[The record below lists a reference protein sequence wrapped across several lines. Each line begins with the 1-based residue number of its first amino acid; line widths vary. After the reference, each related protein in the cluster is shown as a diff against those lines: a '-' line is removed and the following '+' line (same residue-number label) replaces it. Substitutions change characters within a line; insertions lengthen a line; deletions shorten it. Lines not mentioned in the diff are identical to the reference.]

1 MHPQNVH
8 HMFDFTYQKTT
19 FQILDKANRK
29 IAAIEAKI
37 AERRTRIAKT
47 MNEYGITDAAMNDI
61 LVQLHANR
69 QRKVEVLQYTTNVAS
84 SESPEGPKE
93 VTIGAGV
100 VNLILTEQEYISAEK
115 SQLAKLQM
123 ISRNLGPVTTVT
135 PGGLIEVDKHQ
146 LSYDEL
152 TFLDF

>member
-135 PGGLIEVDKHQ
+135 PGGRIEVDKHQ